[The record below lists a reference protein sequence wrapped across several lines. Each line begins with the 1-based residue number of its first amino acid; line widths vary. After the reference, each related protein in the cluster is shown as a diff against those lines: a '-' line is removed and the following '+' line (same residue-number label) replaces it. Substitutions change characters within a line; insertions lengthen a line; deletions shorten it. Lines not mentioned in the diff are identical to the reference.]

1 MYYNKMSTL
10 TQSTHY
16 NGNMEP
22 SRTATL
28 VSYATL
34 RTMTTRPSAPMYV
47 MNKFDGPW
55 ATQAKAFNQGLLNPN
70 QNTATGGYYN
80 INTAYG
86 KEPVQL
92 YATRGCASNK
102 IVV

>member
-1 MYYNKMSTL
+1 MSTL

-16 NGNMEP
+16 NGNQEP

-28 VSYATL
+28 VQYATL
-34 RTMTTRPSAPMYV
+34 RTMTSRPSAPMSV

-70 QNTATGGYYN
+70 QPSAAGGYYN
-80 INTAYG
+80 ITTAYG
-86 KEPVQL
+86 KEPTRL
-92 YATRGCASNK
+92 YATRGCASTK